1 MHGGTGPPV
10 RRSGVR
16 QDSPDLPQKVPA
28 PRGVTAAARR
38 RFWLLFYHIC
48 GKFTTFR
55 RREDGE
61 RVFYAKLYN
70 YFIANGRFLAYNML

>member
-1 MHGGTGPPV
+1 MQGET
-10 RRSGVR
+10 
-16 QDSPDLPQKVPA
+16 PA
-28 PRGVTAAARR
+28 AR

-55 RREDGE
+55 RQEDGE